1 MEKGNGWIVLILFI
15 VLIMVALG
23 RFGRWLEKPPKRRL
37 PVPAAGDIPQTDVVE
52 LLEGAG
58 FDVLAGKTKLP
69 ITIAVNGEAT
79 LASQLYID
87 YLAAREEKLYVVRLA
102 RERVPI
108 DWAAGSSVR
117 EKLLPYSLIYPETEG
132 VLYVDMEQRKIKII
146 TFQIEV

>member
-1 MEKGNGWIVLILFI
+1 VEKGNGLIVLVLFI
-15 VLIMVALG
+15 VLIIFVLR
-23 RFGRWLEKPPKRRL
+23 RFGRWLEAPPKRRL
-37 PVPAAGDIPQTDVVE
+37 LVPSAGEIPQNDVVE

-58 FDVLAGKTKLP
+58 FDVLSGKMKLP
-69 ITIAVNGEAT
+69 ITIAVNGDAT

-87 YLAAREEKLYVVRLA
+87 YLAAKENRLYVVRLA

-117 EKLLPYSLIYPETEG
+117 EKLLPYSLIYPEAEG
-132 VLYVDMEQRKIKII
+132 VLYVDMEQRKIKTI

>member
-1 MEKGNGWIVLILFI
+1 MEKGNGLIVLVLFI
-15 VLIMVALG
+15 VLIIFVLR
-23 RFGRWLEKPPKRRL
+23 RFGRWLEAPPKRRL
-37 PVPAAGDIPQTDVVE
+37 LVPSAGEIPQNDVVE

-58 FDVLAGKTKLP
+58 FDVLSGKMKLP
-69 ITIAVNGEAT
+69 ITIAVNGDAT

-87 YLAAREEKLYVVRLA
+87 YLAAKENRLYVVRLA

-117 EKLLPYSLIYPETEG
+117 EKLLPYSLIYPEAEG
-132 VLYVDMEQRKIKII
+132 VLYVDMEQRKIKTI